1 MGSKKT
7 LPNLLAER
15 GFKHELEVALRQ
27 KHLGI
32 WNEITW
38 GDYLKKVEQLAISLA
53 KRLAFK
59 SGEKLAIIGEN
70 RPQWLYSQMAAQSL
84 GGISVGI
91 YQESLPEQIVY
102 YLNDCQ
108 ARIVVV
114 EDQEQVDKL
123 LEIEE
128 EIPLVEYIIYYNKQ
142 GMRHY
147 RHSKLIDL
155 EDLLDRGINLIEDNP
170 HFFQD
175 KLAQILGDD
184 YAMIAYSAA
193 TTGKPK
199 GVLLTHNSL
208 IEAAKNL
215 TLVEQLLMIVK
226 LHCPWG

>member
-1 MGSKKT
+1 MGSEKT

-15 GFKHELEVALRQ
+15 ASKHEHEVALRQ
-27 KHLGI
+27 KNLGI

-38 GDYLKKVEQLAISLA
+38 GDYLKKVEQLAISLSE
-53 KRLAFK
+53 KLDFK

-102 YLNDCQ
+102 YLNDCK
-108 ARIVVV
+108 ARIVIV

-128 EIPLVEYIIYYNKQ
+128 QIPLVEHIIFYNKQ

-147 RHSKLIDL
+147 KHPKLIDF
-155 EDLLDRGINLIEDNP
+155 EDLLDTVGRL
-170 HFFQD
+170 
-175 KLAQILGDD
+175 
-184 YAMIAYSAA
+184 
-193 TTGKPK
+193 
-199 GVLLTHNSL
+199 
-208 IEAAKNL
+208 
-215 TLVEQLLMIVK
+215 
-226 LHCPWG
+226 C

>member
-1 MGSKKT
+1 MGSEKT

-15 GFKHELEVALRQ
+15 ASKNEHEVALRQ

-38 GDYLKKVEQLAISLA
+38 GDYLKKVEQLSISLA
-53 KRLAFK
+53 KRLDFK

-70 RPQWLYSQMAAQSL
+70 RPQWLYSQMATQSL

-91 YQESLPEQIVY
+91 YQESLPEQIIY

-123 LEIEE
+123 LEIEK
-128 EIPLVEYIIYYNKQ
+128 EIPLVEHIIFYNKQ

-147 RHSKLIDL
+147 KHSKLIDF
-155 EDLLDRGINLIEDNP
+155 EDLLD
-170 HFFQD
+170 
-175 KLAQILGDD
+175 
-184 YAMIAYSAA
+184 
-193 TTGKPK
+193 TG
-199 GVLLTHNSL
+199 VSL
-208 IEAAKNL
+208 IE
-215 TLVEQLLMIVK
+215 
-226 LHCPWG
+226 G